1 MSSYENIELVKK
13 QKQRKTVKMQKNMI
27 SRVLMSINRIRMNIK
42 ERKQTKNSIKYY
54 MMMNVTKMRIVYN
67 LINIYIFNNKIQKN

>member
-1 MSSYENIELVKK
+1 
-13 QKQRKTVKMQKNMI
+13 MI

-67 LINIYIFNNKIQKN
+67 LINIYIFNNNKIQKN

>member
-1 MSSYENIELVKK
+1 
-13 QKQRKTVKMQKNMI
+13 MI